1 MAAETQDGVEL
12 RNSVDNTS
20 AEAGLKQLESAAAET
35 ARKISDNAAKETARA
50 ERQEEAAERSR
61 DARLK
66 RRVMV
71 GLTLGTAGL
80 DIAGQS
86 LRMAG
91 YEDTGQALSGA
102 ADGARKLGT
111 MLAPLGWQAAAAGAA
126 LGAVGGALKSL
137 ADSGAEA
144 RKRMAELTQS
154 LKDAGAARAI
164 EESHLETP
172 EQKAEY
178 QHAARVR
185 MDDLRIKLD
194 KGATISEKDVTDAA
208 RWDANLA
215 RELLARNK
223 EQNGG
228 RLAEPLA
235 PMEQLYSG
243 GGLKELRRDAKWYD
257 EQLAEAEKAGHRP
270 DRDFLRRR
278 DMAHSQ
284 LEQVKA
290 LGPEILKT
298 ARRGTGYDAEADRV
312 YAELHKPK
320 DETESLSGSKEEE
333 PPRGS
338 VLSAKADSL
347 SASGIGYTGNPMQ
360 TTENLLREIR
370 DDARRSLATPTLNV
384 AAVPSPGTQP
394 QESTS
399 GLLAVLREIR
409 DDARRNARNP
419 AIGVLTV

>member
-35 ARKISDNAAKETARA
+35 ARKISDNAAKETARS
-50 ERQEEAAERSR
+50 ERIEEAAERSR
-61 DARLK
+61 ESRLR
-66 RRVMV
+66 RRVTV
-71 GLTLGTAGL
+71 GLALGTGAA
-80 DIAGQS
+80 DIAGQG

-91 YEDTGQALSGA
+91 YDELGQSLAGA

-111 MLAPLGWQAAAAGAA
+111 MLAPLGPQAALAGAA
-126 LGAVGGALKSL
+126 IGAVGGALKSM
-137 ADSGAEA
+137 ADASAEA
-144 RKRMAELTQS
+144 RKRMNELTQS

-194 KGATISEKDVTDAA
+194 KGATITETDVMDAA
-208 RWDANLA
+208 RWDASLA
-215 RELLARNK
+215 RDLLARNK

-228 RLAEPLA
+228 QLAEPLA
-235 PMEQLYSG
+235 PLEQLYLA
-243 GGLKELRRDAKWYD
+243 GLKGLRHDAKWYD
-257 EQLAEAEKAGHRP
+257 DQQAAAEEAGHRP
-270 DRDFLRRR
+270 GGEFLRQR
-278 DMAHSQ
+278 DMAHRQ
-284 LEQVKA
+284 LEQVEA

-320 DETESLSGSKEEE
+320 DETQSLSGSKSEEDE
-333 PPRGS
+333 TPRGS
-338 VLSAKADSL
+338 LLSSKADSL

-370 DDARRSLATPTLNV
+370 DDARRA
-384 AAVPSPGTQP
+384 
-394 QESTS
+394 
-399 GLLAVLREIR
+399 
-409 DDARRNARNP
+409 ARNP
-419 AIGVLTV
+419 AAGFLTA